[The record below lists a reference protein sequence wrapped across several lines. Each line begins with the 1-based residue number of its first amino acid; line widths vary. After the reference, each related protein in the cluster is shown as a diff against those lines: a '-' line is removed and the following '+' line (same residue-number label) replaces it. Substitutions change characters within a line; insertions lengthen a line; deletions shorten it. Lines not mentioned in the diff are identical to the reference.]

1 MPQVDVEITRGEGQT
16 QASFPSAEVTSLDNL
31 FWVNNDEVSGHQPT
45 PSLSNPTAWMPA
57 PIPVK
62 LPDEPAPTSRGM
74 AFTAPVPAGASY
86 EITYFCAVE
95 GHDGER
101 GTIKVTA

>member
-1 MPQVDVEITRGEGQT
+1 MGQVDVQITRGEGQT
-16 QASFPSAEVTSLDNL
+16 QASFQPAQVTSLDNL

-62 LPDEPAPTSRGM
+62 LRDEPAPQSRGM
-74 AFTAPVPAGASY
+74 AFAKGQY
-86 EITYFCAVE
+86 EITYFCAVKGHE
-95 GHDGER
+95 GEK
-101 GTIKVTA
+101 GTIKVTS